1 MIWLKFRRFG
11 RQLKIRDAVLW
22 ALLLPGQ
29 FVCLRRIL
37 REFGRSGFPNLGK
50 SFSQMELVLGFLT
63 ASILDVRRCF
73 RAADPYIR
81 QKSKDRQRIRP
92 TAP

>member
-29 FVCLRRIL
+29 FVC
-37 REFGRSGFPNLGK
+37 
-50 SFSQMELVLGFLT
+50 
-63 ASILDVRRCF
+63 
-73 RAADPYIR
+73 
-81 QKSKDRQRIRP
+81 
-92 TAP
+92 